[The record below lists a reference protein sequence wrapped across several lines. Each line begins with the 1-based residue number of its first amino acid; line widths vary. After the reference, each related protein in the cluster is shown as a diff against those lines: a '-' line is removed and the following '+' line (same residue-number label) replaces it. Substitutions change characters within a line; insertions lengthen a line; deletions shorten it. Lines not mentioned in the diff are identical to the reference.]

1 LLNVQTDPVAV
12 FDNFWGTTLAFA
24 KSLGEKGVPLNFYGN
39 GAGRWSRYC
48 TRHSSCP
55 PIEASDKFEPWL
67 RDKIRSGE
75 ITRVAPTT
83 DLLAYYVSK
92 LREEFAPEVRRTIAP
107 LEEIERCLIKT
118 QFASACKASGQPT
131 LTTLAPDDPA
141 EILDCVAFLGFPLML
156 KPKSHLVVG
165 YEERGHLIEDVA
177 ELSRWYRRYAVVPG
191 QEAMAMTYPELR
203 WPLVQRYVP
212 SARNRVYSVS
222 GIKDVDRGILAAT
235 VSYKREQWPPDV
247 GVSTVQIGCED
258 ERVLKAGLDIVN
270 QILSRGIFEIELLEE
285 GEHLYAI
292 DLNPR
297 AFGFLAL
304 DIARGVDLP
313 WLWLC
318 STMKSPSALPMLASS
333 QLVEARHR
341 LLSFR
346 PLSLLRRLYDQSP
359 SGGRSPIVD
368 SENAGPRASVSMLGD
383 WSDPLPMLLCH
394 LHLLKHPRSLVRSP
408 RAAKTGV

>member
-1 LLNVQTDPVAV
+1 MNVQSAPVAV

-24 KSLGEKGVPLNFYGN
+24 KSLGEKGVPLHFYGN

-48 TRHSSCP
+48 ARHSSCP
-55 PIEASDKFEPWL
+55 PIEAADRFEPWL

-75 ITRVAPTT
+75 ITRIAPTT

-92 LREEFAPEVRRTIAP
+92 LRQEFAPEVRRAIAP
-107 LEEIERCLIKT
+107 LEEIEVCLIKT
-118 QFASACKASGQPT
+118 RFAPASKICGQPT

-141 EILDCVAFLGFPLML
+141 AIVDCVASLGFPVIL

-165 YEERGHLIEDVA
+165 SEERGHLIENVA
-177 ELSRWYRRYAVVPG
+177 ELSRHYRRYPVVPG
-191 QEAMAMTYPELR
+191 QEGMAMTYPELR
-203 WPLVQRYVP
+203 WPLVQRYVL
-212 SARNRVYSVS
+212 SARNRVFSVS

-247 GVSTVQIGCED
+247 GVSLVQIACDD
-258 ERVLKAGLDIVN
+258 ERVLEAGLEVVN
-270 QILSRGIFEIELLEE
+270 RILSRGIFEIELLAD

-297 AFGFLAL
+297 SFGFLAL

-313 WLWLC
+313 WLWWC
-318 STMKSPSALPMLASS
+318 STLENPSPPPMSVSVSS
-333 QLVEARHR
+333 QPIEARHKM
-341 LLSFR
+341 LSFG
-346 PLSLLRRLYDQSP
+346 PLRLLRRLYDQGS
-359 SGGRSPIVD
+359 SVGRAPFVD
-368 SENAGPRASVSMLGD
+368 SENGGPRASVSMLGY
-383 WSDPLPMLLCH
+383 WSDPLPMLVCH

-408 RAAKTGV
+408 RAAQT

>member
-1 LLNVQTDPVAV
+1 MNVKTAPVAV
-12 FDNFWGTTLAFA
+12 FDNYWGTTLAFA
-24 KSLGEKGVPLNFYGN
+24 KSLGEKGVPLHFYGN

-67 RDKIRSGE
+67 RAKIRSGE

-92 LREEFAPEVRRTIAP
+92 LRQEFAPEVRRTIAP
-107 LEEIERCLIKT
+107 LEEIEGCLIKT
-118 QFASACKASGQPT
+118 RFASASRISGHPI

-141 EILDCVAFLGFPLML
+141 EIMDCVAPLGFPVIL

-165 YEERGHLIEDVA
+165 SDERGHLIENVA
-177 ELSRWYRRYAVVPG
+177 ELSQRYRRYAVVPG
-191 QEAMAMTYPELR
+191 QEGMAMTYPELC

-235 VSYKREQWPPDV
+235 VSYKCEQWPPDV
-247 GVSTVQIGCED
+247 GVSMVQIGCED
-258 ERVLKAGLDIVN
+258 NRVLEAGLEIVN
-270 QILSRGIFEIELLEE
+270 RILSRGIFEIELLSD

-297 AFGFLAL
+297 AFGFMAL

-313 WLWLC
+313 WLWWC
-318 STMKSPSALPMLASS
+318 STMENPSAPPMSASS
-333 QLVEARHR
+333 QMVEARHS

-346 PLSLLRRLYDQSP
+346 SLNLLRRLYDQGSSRRRP
-359 SGGRSPIVD
+359 PIVD

-394 LHLLKHPRSLVRSP
+394 LHLLKHPRSLVRS
-408 RAAKTGV
+408 RLATKT